1 MALPEIAASGLV
13 CDGCAMSNSLTRIYW
28 TESNI
33 PDIRGRHFVVTGGN
47 SGLVFETVR
56 ALATRGAKVTLAC
69 RDLNKGN
76 DARELIKR
84 NFGAVEIDV
93 KELDLASLASIK
105 DFASNLSTSSID
117 VLINNAGIMAPPKSH
132 TADGFE
138 LQLGTNHLG
147 HFALTAQ
154 LWSALM
160 KSENPRVVT
169 VSSNAHKMS
178 QMKLGQMH
186 WDDLMSEK
194 RYSAW
199 GAYAQSKL
207 ANLLFAFELQRRA
220 TSGKKI
226 NFKSI
231 AAHPGY
237 SSTNLSL
244 SVAPAAP
251 NLIRKFTRNIENV
264 IAQDAQMGAL
274 PQIYAAT
281 ETNVPGG
288 AYVGPDGFGEWR
300 GYPKLVNANA
310 HAKNLDDA
318 KKLWQI
324 SEVLTKVNF
333 PI

>member
-1 MALPEIAASGLV
+1 MSDSP
-13 CDGCAMSNSLTRIYW
+13 SNSLRRIYW
-28 TESNI
+28 SEENI
-33 PDIRGRHFVVTGGN
+33 PDIQGKHFVVTGGN
-47 SGLVFETVR
+47 SGLGFETVR
-56 ALATRGAKVTLAC
+56 ALSIKGATVTLAC
-69 RDLNKGN
+69 RNLEKGKVAR
-76 DARELIKR
+76 DAISSVH
-84 NFGAVEIDV
+84 GPVEIDV
-93 KELDLASLASIK
+93 RELDLASLSSIR
-105 DFASNLSTSSID
+105 DFASHLSTSPID
-117 VLINNAGIMAPPKSH
+117 VLINNAGVMAPPKSH

-147 HFALTAQ
+147 HFALTAH
-154 LWSALM
+154 LWSGLIKA
-160 KSENPRVVT
+160 ENPRVVT

-178 QMKLGQMH
+178 QMKMGQLH

-194 RYSAW
+194 KYSAW

-220 TSGKKI
+220 TASNK

-237 SSTNLSL
+237 SATNLSL
-244 SVAPAAP
+244 SVAPKAP
-251 NLIRKFTRNIENV
+251 NLIRQISRGIEAA
-264 IAQDAQMGAL
+264 IAQDQKQGAL

-281 ETNVPGG
+281 ELTVPGG

-300 GYPKLVNANA
+300 GYPKLVNANS

>member
-1 MALPEIAASGLV
+1 
-13 CDGCAMSNSLTRIYW
+13 MSNSLSRIFW
-28 TESNI
+28 SESNI
-33 PDIRGRHFVVTGGN
+33 PDVRGRHFVVTGGN
-47 SGLVFETVR
+47 SGLGLESVR
-56 ALATRGAKVTLAC
+56 ALATRGATVTLAC
-69 RDLNKGN
+69 RDLSKGKA
-76 DARELIKR
+76 ARELIKE

-93 KELDLASLASIK
+93 RELDLASLTSIR
-105 DFASNLSTSSID
+105 DFASHLATSPID
-117 VLINNAGIMAPPKSH
+117 VLINNAGVMAPPKSH

-147 HFALTAQ
+147 HFALTAH
-154 LWSALM
+154 LWSGLM
-160 KSENPRVVT
+160 KSKNPRVVT

-178 QMKLGQMH
+178 QMKMGQIN

-194 RYSAW
+194 KYSPW

-220 TSGKKI
+220 SAAKLT

-244 SVAPAAP
+244 SVAPSAP
-251 NLIRKFTRNIENV
+251 NLIRKFTRSIENV

-274 PQIYAAT
+274 PQLYAAT
-281 ETNVPGG
+281 ETDVPGG
-288 AYVGPDGFGEWR
+288 AYIGPDGFGEWR
-300 GYPKLVNANA
+300 GHPKLVNANS

-324 SEVLTKVNF
+324 SEVLTKASF

>member
-1 MALPEIAASGLV
+1 MV
-13 CDGCAMSNSLTRIYW
+13 CAMSNSLSRIYW

-47 SGLVFETVR
+47 SGLGFETVR
-56 ALATRGAKVTLAC
+56 ALSTKGAKVTLAC
-69 RDLNKGN
+69 RDIVKGN
-76 DARELIKR
+76 VARDTIQKDL
-84 NFGAVEIDV
+84 GAVDIDV
-93 KELDLASLASIK
+93 QELNLASLASINI
-105 DFASNLSTSSID
+105 FASKFSTKPID

-154 LWSALM
+154 LWPALM
-160 KSENPRVVT
+160 KAENPRVVT

-178 QMKLGQMH
+178 EMKLGQMN

-220 TSGKKI
+220 EAANLN

-237 SSTNLSL
+237 SSTNLSA
-244 SVAPAAP
+244 SVAPSAP
-251 NLIRKFTRNIENV
+251 GAIRKVTNLIESV
-264 IAQDAQMGAL
+264 IAQDAKMGAL

-281 ETNVPGG
+281 EPNVPGG
-288 AYVGPDGFGEWR
+288 AYIGPDGFGEWR
-300 GYPKLVNANA
+300 GYPKLVNANS
-310 HAKNLDDA
+310 HAKNLEDA

-333 PI
+333 AI